1 MSNASKGSRRRGA
14 ARLVVPVATIVGL
27 GVVASGSAA
36 AVYLGGCATFS
47 CGLSAVEWAGLVVAA
62 IGGAAVVVAALRLA
76 VVTRPPRGSGVG
88 EGARARPR
96 PSAREPS
103 SRSPGRPDGEG
114 TSRPAPSDAEEDE
127 TICPSLAD
135 WIARARRGGEGGGAR
150 T

>member
-27 GVVASGSAA
+27 GVVASGAAA
-36 AVYLGGCATFS
+36 AVYLGACATFS
-47 CGLSAVEWAGLVVAA
+47 CGLSAVEWSGLVVAA

-76 VVTRPPRGSGVG
+76 VLTRPSRGAGVG
-88 EGARARPR
+88 AGAGARPR
-96 PSAREPS
+96 RSAGEPM
-103 SRSPGRPDGEG
+103 SPPERPDGEG
-114 TSRPAPSDAEEDE
+114 AARPARSGAEEDE